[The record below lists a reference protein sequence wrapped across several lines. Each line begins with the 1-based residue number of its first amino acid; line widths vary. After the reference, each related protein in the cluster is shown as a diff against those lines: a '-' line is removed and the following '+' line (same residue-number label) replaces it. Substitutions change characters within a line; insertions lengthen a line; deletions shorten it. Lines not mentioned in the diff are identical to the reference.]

1 MTPAERYR
9 VMSLEFTARAAI
21 EIDEPLRNE
30 WNHLATAY
38 SRLAEQADKNAET
51 DVVYEWIPK
60 PPAG

>member
-1 MTPAERYR
+1 MA
-9 VMSLEFTARAAI
+9 LEFTAKAAI
-21 EIDEPLRNE
+21 EVDEPLRNE

-60 PPAG
+60 PPAALE